1 MRARVLAGLLTAVTG
16 LLSVEAHAAPLATVP
31 VTSGI
36 VSGAGLTA
44 TGAPLIGTPTKSILR
59 FGGGVTLGVFVADFG
74 DRIQPDQPGRAVHFA
89 SAISGTLPASSSL
102 SWACLCRSRQKPV
115 RHRGPDRLQQL
126 HGPEPRDFGGLH
138 GQRSGSG
145 GPERAIRADR
155 VADDHGPT
163 GDAFSFNSEVTA
175 TSNAV
180 PEPGSLAVLGI
191 GLMGLGLIASRKRG
205 VRAAAEVAG
214 PIEHY

>member
-16 LLSVEAHAAPLATVP
+16 LLSVEAHAALTPTIGFEEGPLATVP

-89 SAISGTLPASSSL
+89 SAISGTLPASS
-102 SWACLCRSRQKPV
+102 RP
-115 RHRGPDRLQQL
+115 
-126 HGPEPRDFGGLH
+126 
-138 GQRSGSG
+138 
-145 GPERAIRADR
+145 
-155 VADDHGPT
+155 
-163 GDAFSFNSEVTA
+163 
-175 TSNAV
+175 
-180 PEPGSLAVLGI
+180 
-191 GLMGLGLIASRKRG
+191 
-205 VRAAAEVAG
+205 
-214 PIEHY
+214 